1 LTVAKQAE
9 GKRRSRRP
17 NVAVGGLMLVATL
30 VLVGFLVYIPVTQ
43 YVEMRGQLAEAD
55 AEADSLEAARR
66 EAQNKLVDA
75 EKRNA
80 ERARCFNTWVPI
92 GEETYV
98 VQGLLTCDD

>member
-1 LTVAKQAE
+1 MAKQTAGE
-9 GKRRSRRP
+9 RRP
-17 NVAVGGLMLVATL
+17 FWSSVVVGGFMLVSTL
-30 VLVGFLVYIPVTQ
+30 VVVGLLAYIPVTQ
-43 YVEMRGQLAEAD
+43 YFEMRGQLAEAD
-55 AEADSLEAARR
+55 AEADALEAARL
-66 EAQNKLVDA
+66 EAQSKLVDA